1 MDAAIVNWPTHEVF
15 GPSEFRTEI
24 LVVALRH
31 YLVFLIDSTGV
42 FLVSCRILK
51 IYAP

>member
-24 LVVALRH
+24 LAVVLRH
-31 YLVFLIDSTGV
+31 YPVFSIDSTGV
-42 FLVSCRILK
+42 CLASCRILK